1 MGYLFNMPGVAM
13 DIKFCS
19 VHAALNGDVEPSN
32 FIEKCSTIK
41 NVNHNYLYKIFKE
54 NKPLYNYYVLYHN
67 MHSFSLLSSLLCRTE
82 DQLHPHNELSQC
94 QSCMSRLCRIIFN
107 IHWNCHQFFNRPFSC
122 THIDSYIKVFRILA
136 VIISMIFYLVYWKLM
151 FNVWLYKVKST
162 AGTDAMPRWRCQ
174 SNI

>member
-41 NVNHNYLYKIFKE
+41 NVNHIYTKYSKKISH
-54 NKPLYNYYVLYHN
+54 YNHYVLYHN
-67 MHSFSLLSSLLCRTE
+67 MMHSFSLLSLLCRTE

-94 QSCMSRLCRIIFN
+94 QSCMSRLCRIIFLTYTEIAIN
-107 IHWNCHQFFNRPFSC
+107 FLTGLFHVH
-122 THIDSYIKVFRILA
+122 T
-136 VIISMIFYLVYWKLM
+136 
-151 FNVWLYKVKST
+151 
-162 AGTDAMPRWRCQ
+162 
-174 SNI
+174 